1 MTKKITAAILAGCM
15 MLSLA
20 ACATPAA
27 PAATTAAPAATTAAA
42 TTAAPATTAAAA
54 AETTAA
60 AAETK
65 AAETTAAAAPAAAGA
80 AEEVKFPA
88 GFPAKEITLIIP
100 FKAGG
105 AFDGMARTL
114 QPVIKEMYNVDIVV
128 NCVAGGGSAVGVTQ
142 CLTSAPDG
150 YTIGFG
156 STSYL
161 GLIAQG
167 MMDMNPE
174 DAEFL
179 CQISADPMVL
189 VAKAGGPYDTLD
201 KYLEAAKANPGQI
214 TLGNPGSNNT
224 NQATA
229 KFLDMAMGD
238 GTFQM
243 MPFSEGDARVVTEI
257 LGGHLDAGV
266 LKPNSC
272 MSQLKSGELVMIG
285 SFTKERL
292 AAFPDVPTFAE
303 KDLDVFPYG
312 DVAQTVCFAIAPKGL
327 DPEVKAA
334 ISGMLY
340 NATQSE
346 TFQKLAAEGGFEAP
360 GLHGE
365 ALDSYVLND
374 LYNGAQVLAEKVFAQ

>member
-1 MTKKITAAILAGCM
+1 MKTKLLAVLLAVCM
-15 MLSLA
+15 VLSLA
-20 ACATPAA
+20 ACGSSKPAESA
-27 PAATTAAPAATTAAA
+27 PAAEAPATEAPAA
-42 TTAAPATTAAAA
+42 
-54 AETTAA
+54 E
-60 AAETK
+60 
-65 AAETTAAAAPAAAGA
+65 APAAEAPA
-80 AEEVKFPA
+80 AEAPAAEAPAETSGTEVKFPA

-105 AFDGMARTL
+105 AFDVMARTL
-114 QPVIKEMYNVDIVV
+114 QPIIKEMYDVDIVV

-142 CLTSAPDG
+142 CLTSKADG

-167 MMDMNPE
+167 MMDMKPE

-201 KYLEAAKANPGQI
+201 KYLEAAKANPGQV

-285 SFTKERL
+285 SFTKDRL
-292 AAFPDVPTFAE
+292 EAFPEVPTFAE
-303 KDLDVFPYG
+303 KGLDVFPYG

-327 DPEVKAA
+327 DPEVKSALSA
-334 ISGMLY
+334 MLY

-346 TFQKLAAEGGFEAP
+346 AFQKLAAEGGFVAP

-365 ALDSYVLND
+365 ELDSYVLND
-374 LYNGAQVLAEKVFAQ
+374 LYTGAQVLAEKVFAQ